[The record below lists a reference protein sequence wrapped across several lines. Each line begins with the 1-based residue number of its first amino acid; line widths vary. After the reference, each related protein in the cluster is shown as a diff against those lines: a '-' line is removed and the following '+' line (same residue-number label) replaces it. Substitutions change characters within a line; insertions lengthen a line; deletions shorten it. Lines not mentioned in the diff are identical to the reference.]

1 MIQHFYHCFPVC
13 LPMLH
18 VTYIYNLQN
27 KVLFAILSNF
37 IVTLTFILFIL
48 ITTVH

>member
-1 MIQHFYHCFPVC
+1 MVS
-13 LPMLH
+13 LK
-18 VTYIYNLQN
+18 TYTKTTTKRYMRENIHMQN

-48 ITTVH
+48 IVHLL